1 MIRLTA
7 SLLACFATVFGAEA
21 AGPGSA
27 AALGGAEVVA
37 LRAGTDA
44 DLVVLSGG
52 YAQGLRPGM
61 VCAVLRQRTPV
72 ARVIIAESC
81 EIRAVALVLAVAPGE
96 EIRPGDQAQARA
108 HPRI

>member
-21 AGPGSA
+21 SGLGSA
-27 AALGGAEVVA
+27 AALGGAEVLA

-61 VCAVLRQRTPV
+61 VCVVLRQRASV
-72 ARVIIAESC
+72 ARVIIAESR
-81 EIRAVALVLAVAPGE
+81 ETRAVALVLAVAPGE
-96 EIRPGDQAQARA
+96 EIRPGDQAEARA

>member
-7 SLLACFATVFGAEA
+7 SLLACVATVFGADA
-21 AGPGSA
+21 AGLGSA
-27 AALGGAEVVA
+27 AAKGGADVLA

-52 YAQGLRPGM
+52 HAQGLRPGM
-61 VCAVLRQRTPV
+61 VCAVVRQRLLV
-72 ARVIIAESC
+72 ARVIIAESH
-81 EIRAVALVLAVAPGE
+81 ETRAVALVLAVAPGE
-96 EIRPGDQAQARA
+96 EIRPGDYAEARA